1 MLKFKKALNVLV
13 AIVFFVVPIVNII
26 VKTNRLHEQSKNVRM
41 N

>member
-1 MLKFKKALNVLV
+1 MVKFKKALNVLV

-26 VKTNRLHEQSKNVRM
+26 VKTNRLHEKSKNVRM